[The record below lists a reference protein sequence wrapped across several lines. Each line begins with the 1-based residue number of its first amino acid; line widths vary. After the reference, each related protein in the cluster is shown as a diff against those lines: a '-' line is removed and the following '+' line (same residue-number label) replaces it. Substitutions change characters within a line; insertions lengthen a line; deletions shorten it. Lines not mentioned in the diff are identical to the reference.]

1 MSIKKYRISVFSLFR
16 DSEDYIDKT
25 LSSLDLM
32 EDITNAEFE
41 YFFYENDS
49 KDNTARILSEWIE
62 NKNGEL
68 KSETLN
74 EKSYGSTMESA
85 RVVKMAKIRNSMA
98 ALGKPVDSDFTI
110 VLDSD
115 VEFSPNI
122 INDYFNFLNLNFS
135 MLTPNIRQ
143 NVPCKMGSRD
153 LTSYYDSW
161 SLVDHDLNQCMT
173 WSSNPFYRKLDR
185 ELFNQNKPIDV
196 YRSFGGFVF
205 IKSEYFNQA
214 EWFSEGQLEHWHFC
228 DKLRGL
234 APIYFIPSIRP
245 SVTIN
250 QTKWENEDQ
259 VVKHQEHMLEN
270 KWNRF
275 LLKTQG
281 HKIQ

>member
-1 MSIKKYRISVFSLFR
+1 MSRKKYRISIFSLFR

-25 LSSLDLM
+25 LSSLGLM
-32 EDITNAEFE
+32 EDITDAEFE

-62 NKNGEL
+62 NKNGKL
-68 KSETLN
+68 KSDTLN

-122 INDYFNFLNLNFS
+122 INDYFNFLDLNFS

-143 NVPCKMGSRD
+143 NVPCKMGSKD
-153 LTSYYDSW
+153 STSYYDSW

-185 ELFNQNKPIDV
+185 DLFNQNKPIDV

-205 IKSEYFNQA
+205 IKSEYFNQT

-245 SVTIN
+245 SVTVN
-250 QTKWENEDQ
+250 QAKWENEDQ
-259 VVKHQEHMLEN
+259 VVKHQEHMLKN